1 MLKKLASHLGEYR
14 RAAIITPLLSALEA
28 IMDVLLPLLMSYII
42 DQGIEKGDMNAVVK
56 YGLLTLLVAAFA
68 LLLGLS
74 AGRCAARASAGYAG
88 NLRDA
93 MFERIQHYSFTNID
107 KFSTA
112 GLVTRMTTDVTNVQ
126 NAFQMLTRMC
136 VRAPVHL
143 VFALVMSIAINPHL
157 TLIFLVAMVFLL
169 LVLGGIMFPTIK
181 IFDRVFKNY
190 DALNASVQ
198 ENVAA
203 IRVVKSFVREQHE
216 NEKYTQ
222 ACQHLYE
229 QFVKAESRLSFN
241 NPSML
246 LAIYGCNLAL
256 SWFGAHYVLDGI
268 ITTGQLNALFGYVM
282 NILMSLMMLSMVFVM
297 LSMSVASC
305 HRIIEVLDEATD
317 LPPAKAPVQE
327 VKDGSVEFDHVTF
340 KYKHGTGSPVLSDIT
355 FRIQPGETL
364 GIIGGTGSAKSSL
377 VQLIPRLYDVAEGS
391 VKVGGVDVRD
401 YNLDVLRHDVSM
413 VLQKNVLFSGT
424 ILDNLRWGDENAT
437 EEECVEACRL
447 ACADEFIQRFPDK
460 YHTWIE
466 QGGTNVSG
474 GQKQRLTIAR
484 ALLRKPKILI
494 LDDST
499 SAVDTAT
506 DSKIRQAFAKYIPGT
521 TKIIIAQR
529 VSSVQDADRILV
541 LDGGAVNGFDTHE
554 NLLKNNK
561 IYREI
566 YEAQTQGG
574 GDFDQPAPDAA
585 PADSEG
591 KDGAQA

>member
-364 GIIGGTGSAKSSL
+364 GIIGRRQRESGRRGRPGLQPGRAAPRRLDGAAKER
-377 VQLIPRLYDVAEGS
+377 P
-391 VKVGGVDVRD
+391 
-401 YNLDVLRHDVSM
+401 VLRH
-413 VLQKNVLFSGT
+413 
-424 ILDNLRWGDENAT
+424 
-437 EEECVEACRL
+437 
-447 ACADEFIQRFPDK
+447 
-460 YHTWIE
+460 H
-466 QGGTNVSG
+466 
-474 GQKQRLTIAR
+474 
-484 ALLRKPKILI
+484 
-494 LDDST
+494 
-499 SAVDTAT
+499 
-506 DSKIRQAFAKYIPGT
+506 PG
-521 TKIIIAQR
+521 
-529 VSSVQDADRILV
+529 
-541 LDGGAVNGFDTHE
+541 
-554 NLLKNNK
+554 
-561 IYREI
+561 
-566 YEAQTQGG
+566 
-574 GDFDQPAPDAA
+574 QPAL
-585 PADSEG
+585 G
-591 KDGAQA
+591 R